1 MKARPH
7 SSGTKAATGRRMKPA
22 VEPVEGAPGRSTAHL
37 PLEKREIEFASH
49 PANLCLVRD
58 FVRQFLQTLN
68 FPELEKDLM
77 VLGLDE
83 ACTNVIRYAYRQEPN
98 QLICLICEQMESG
111 VRFLLRD
118 FGLQAEPEALC
129 GRPLDLVQPGGLG
142 IHLIRRAFD
151 QVDYNLKRRGTE
163 LVLARFYNGGGGC
176 GRLH

>member
-1 MKARPH
+1 M
-7 SSGTKAATGRRMKPA
+7 
-22 VEPVEGAPGRSTAHL
+22 
-37 PLEKREIEFASH
+37 KREIEFASH
-49 PANLCLVRD
+49 PANLSLVRD
-58 FVRQFLQTLN
+58 FIRQFIKPYP
-68 FPELEKDLM
+68 FSESEKDLI

-83 ACTNVIRYAYRQEPN
+83 ACTNVIRYAYHHEPN
-98 QLICLICEQMESG
+98 QLICLVCEQMESG

-176 GRLH
+176 GRLR